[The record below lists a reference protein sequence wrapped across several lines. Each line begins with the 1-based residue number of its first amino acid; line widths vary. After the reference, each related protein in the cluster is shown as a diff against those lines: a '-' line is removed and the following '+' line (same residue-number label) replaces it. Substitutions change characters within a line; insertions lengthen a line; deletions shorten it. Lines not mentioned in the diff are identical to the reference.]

1 QGWLAGKAVGYCINC
16 NIFGQEYEEKLENN
30 KKSEQTNAGDSSTI
44 PQNEDDGEENC
55 TRFIGT
61 KRKKGKA
68 GRKAVWSTDAV
79 DDLVDIITSDDYNK
93 QKLIFTNTKNQNNGI
108 IYEKVLT
115 ELKKRANARGEEIT
129 FTVQQL
135 RTKFKRCVSDCKQ
148 AAMKIKTAT
157 GIQRFQ
163 DEKGFGKWFDL
174 LFPLVKTRDSCQPG
188 MAVEPSALNDLSEE
202 EEIAKTFDDFVPQK
216 KIKLPKK
223 NQVTEAV
230 ELLKQIVEKDPAKE
244 LITFMQEEA
253 DKARKHELQLVELML
268 KHTSTPTNSNQV
280 NLVPPHDISGMSF
293 GSVHGG
299 PHQNWS
305 SPQQYFSNQS
315 TESPMYNMPTIGQPS
330 SFVYHPGNG
339 FSPPSVT
346 K

>member
-1 QGWLAGKAVGYCINC
+1 MEDKDKGNIEPKQSTTYCISCGKLTNYICLQCSASVCNRCAIHEPDDECQGWLAGKAVGYCINC

-93 QKLIFTNTKNQNNGI
+93 QKLIFTNTKI
-108 IYEKVLT
+108 KIMAL
-115 ELKKRANARGEEIT
+115 
-129 FTVQQL
+129 F
-135 RTKFKRCVSDCKQ
+135 
-148 AAMKIKTAT
+148 MKSCHENKTAT

-230 ELLKQIVEKDPAKE
+230 ELLKQI
-244 LITFMQEEA
+244 
-253 DKARKHELQLVELML
+253 
-268 KHTSTPTNSNQV
+268 
-280 NLVPPHDISGMSF
+280 G
-293 GSVHGG
+293 
-299 PHQNWS
+299 
-305 SPQQYFSNQS
+305 
-315 TESPMYNMPTIGQPS
+315 
-330 SFVYHPGNG
+330 
-339 FSPPSVT
+339 
-346 K
+346 